1 VAARELARVLDD
13 DAHAAGELE
22 VLQEECHLQGA
33 GYRTGALHSA
43 IETEPAQPGL
53 GVPRRPYA
61 NPPQGAPARIA
72 FVGQDTYFEAAALTS
87 PTPEVLPR
95 FIDFRAGAEPQP
107 MLEAIESFSP
117 DVVIVFRP
125 EIIPGGFFA
134 GLRVPTLGFLT
145 EPLPRGDGKPHPDL
159 EVRLAETE
167 LIDRSNFDR
176 IVSFD
181 PLFVEAADPLAPVWR
196 SVPLPVDDRFFA
208 PVRRSSVPPRVVF
221 VGRSTAHRE
230 NYLVETKH
238 LFDLVHMA
246 HGVFGD
252 RLLELMRETDVGI
265 NLHNEPYPSF
275 ENRVSLHLAAGNLV
289 VSEPLSP
296 THGLEPGID
305 YIEVRHPKD
314 LVRTVSQIHSYPD
327 VYRRVR
333 IRGRRKAEAFRA
345 SRVYPRL
352 VHDLRLD
359 LDVFGTERTFL

>member
-1 VAARELARVLDD
+1 LRLATKSIALGRGPRV
-13 DAHAAGELE
+13 G
-22 VLQEECHLQGA
+22 
-33 GYRTGALHSA
+33 
-43 IETEPAQPGL
+43 
-53 GVPRRPYA
+53 PYA
-61 NPPQGAPARIA
+61 APPPAAPARIA
-72 FVGQDTYFEAAALTS
+72 FVGQETYFRAAALTS
-87 PTPEVLPR
+87 PTSEVLPR
-95 FIDFRAGAEPQP
+95 FIEFRAGGEPQQL
-107 MLEAIESFSP
+107 MNAIRRFAP

-125 EIIPGGFFA
+125 ETIPAGLFA
-134 GLRVPTLGFLT
+134 YLRVPTLGFLT

-159 EVRLAETE
+159 AWRLADTR

-208 PVRRSSVPPRVVF
+208 RVRPSAVPPRVVF
-221 VGRSTAHRE
+221 VGRSTQHRE
-230 NYLVETKH
+230 RYLVEVKH
-238 LFDLVHMA
+238 HFDVLHLA

-252 RLLELMRETDVGI
+252 RLLDVLRETDVGI

-275 ENRVSLHLAAGNLV
+275 ENRVCLHLAAANLV

-305 YIEVRHPKD
+305 YLEVRHPEE
-314 LVRTVSQIHSYPD
+314 LLRTVGQIHLYPD
-327 VYRRVR
+327 LHRRVR

-352 VHDLRLD
+352 VHDLLLD
-359 LDVFGTERTFL
+359 LEVFGTERTFS

>member
-1 VAARELARVLDD
+1 VAR
-13 DAHAAGELE
+13 G
-22 VLQEECHLQGA
+22 
-33 GYRTGALHSA
+33 
-43 IETEPAQPGL
+43 
-53 GVPRRPYA
+53 PYA
-61 NPPQGAPARIA
+61 APPRGAPARIA
-72 FVGQDTYFEAAALTS
+72 FVGQDTYFEATALTS

-95 FIDFRAGAEPQP
+95 FVDFRAGADPQP
-107 MLEAIESFSP
+107 VLEAIESFAP

-125 EIIPGGFFA
+125 EIIPSGLFA
-134 GLRVPTLGFLT
+134 DLRVPTLGFLT

-208 PVRRSSVPPRVVF
+208 PVRASSVPPRVAF
-221 VGRSTAHRE
+221 VGRSTPHRE
-230 NYLVETKH
+230 HYLVEVKH
-238 LFDLVHMA
+238 HYDVVHMA

-252 RLLELMRETDVGI
+252 RLLDLMRELDVGI

-275 ENRVSLHLAAGNLV
+275 ENRVCLHLAAGNLV

-296 THGLEPGID
+296 THGLETGID
-305 YIEVRHPKD
+305 YVEVRHPQD
-314 LVRTVSQIHSYPD
+314 LLRAVSQIQLYPD
-327 VYRRVR
+327 LYRRVR

-352 VHDLRLD
+352 VHDLLLD
-359 LDVFGTERTFL
+359 IEVFGTERSFP

>member
-1 VAARELARVLDD
+1 MAGGELACVLDD
-13 DAHAAGELE
+13 HADAAGELE
-22 VLQEECHLQGA
+22 ILQQERDPQGA
-33 GYRTGALHSA
+33 GYRTAALPPVAVSGTRPSRYA
-43 IETEPAQPGL
+43 APPPA
-53 GVPRRPYA
+53 
-61 NPPQGAPARIA
+61 APVRIA
-72 FVGQDTYFEAAALTS
+72 FVGQETYFRAASLTS
-87 PTPEVLPR
+87 PTSEVLPR
-95 FIDFRAGAEPQP
+95 FVEFRAGSDPQP
-107 MLEAIESFSP
+107 MLEAVEAFSP

-125 EIIPGGFFA
+125 EGIPAGYFA

-159 EVRLAETE
+159 EVRLAETRI
-167 LIDRSNFDR
+167 IDRTNFDR

-181 PLFVEAADPLAPVWR
+181 PLFVDVADPLAPVWR

-208 PVRRSSVPPRVVF
+208 PVRPSAVPPRVVF
-221 VGRSTAHRE
+221 IGRSTAHRE
-230 NYLVETKH
+230 HYLVDVKH
-238 LFDLVHMA
+238 YFDLVHMA

-252 RLLELMRETDVGI
+252 RLLELLRETDVGI

-305 YIEVRHPKD
+305 YVEIRHPQD
-314 LVRTVSQIHSYPD
+314 LLKAIERIRLYPD
-327 VYRRVR
+327 LYRRVR

-352 VHDLRLD
+352 VHDLFLD
-359 LDVFGTERTFL
+359 LDVFGTERAVS